1 MQSHLPGHSHKL
13 QNTED
18 DSQALSVPL
27 RKTREHLT
35 QRIFTKEQ
43 KLFLKTFNSNSA
55 HPEHSTKG

>member
-43 KLFLKTFNSNSA
+43 K
-55 HPEHSTKG
+55 